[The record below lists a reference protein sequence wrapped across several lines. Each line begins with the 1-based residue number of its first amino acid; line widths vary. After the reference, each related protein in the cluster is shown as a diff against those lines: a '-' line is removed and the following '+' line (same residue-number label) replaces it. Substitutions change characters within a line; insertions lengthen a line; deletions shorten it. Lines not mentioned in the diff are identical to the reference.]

1 MKMTLIKGGE
11 WVSESLKHLPRE
23 KQNNKRDLVAYRYF
37 SSLEC
42 NLRGGRGG
50 EQDIEEGA
58 KQA

>member
-1 MKMTLIKGGE
+1 M
-11 WVSESLKHLPRE
+11 SESLKHLPRE

-42 NLRGGRGG
+42 NLRGGRRG